1 MRTEIIEV
9 SPDDPSLESLEKALA
24 AVRAGK
30 VVAVPTDTL
39 YVLIADPLSLNAIA
53 AVFRAKGREMHRG
66 LPILVD
72 SVTMAEEYAKQPL
85 SARFYLLARRF
96 WPGPLTIIV
105 PAANLL
111 PLKVTGNTG
120 RLAVRQSAAPIPAK
134 LLELIGSPVIA
145 TSANQSGKPS
155 CRSGI
160 EVFGTMDGRVDLIL
174 DAGLVSGSAATTVD
188 VTEPEWNLIREGAV
202 PRDQIEDCLKP

>member
-1 MRTEIIEV
+1 LRTEIIEV
-9 SPDDPSLESLEKALA
+9 SPDDPSIESLEQAA
-24 AVRAGK
+24 DAVRAGRI
-30 VVAVPTDTL
+30 VAIPTDTL
-39 YVLIADPLSLNAIA
+39 YVLISDPFSLNAIA
-53 AVFRAKGREMHRG
+53 SVFRAKGREMHRA

-72 SVTMAEEYAKQPL
+72 SMTMAEEYAKQPL
-85 SARFYLLARRF
+85 SPRFYLLARRF

-105 PAANLL
+105 PAGNLL

-120 RLAVRQSAAPIPAK
+120 RLAIRQSAATVPAK

-145 TSANQSGKPS
+145 TSANLSGKPA

-160 EVFGTMDGRVDLIL
+160 EVFGAMDGRVDLIL
-174 DAGLVSGSAATTVD
+174 DAGSVSGSAATTVD
-188 VTEPEWNLIREGAV
+188 VTEPEWDLIREGAV